1 MSNTTS
7 FQPYHHHEL
16 YLTFINVE
24 ELEKDIDECDENLR
38 VHAYA
43 NLQYAKN
50 ILNGVYWGDPNGME
64 VCINKFKEY
73 YLQKDKLTWIYAESN
88 SRPVADYNEEA
99 FRRVS
104 EDMLD
109 VIKWGESKIEY
120 VKQVIMVCD
129 MIIAEQPRKKPTR
142 RGGKKHRKN
151 KTNIN

>member
-1 MSNTTS
+1 MS

-16 YLTFINVE
+16 YLTFIDVN
-24 ELEKDIDECDENLR
+24 ELKKDVNECDEDLK

-50 ILNGVYWGDPNGME
+50 ILNGMFWGDPNGME
-64 VCINKFKEY
+64 VCLNNFKEY
-73 YLQKDKLTWIYAESN
+73 YLQKDKLTWIYTESN
-88 SRPVADYNEEA
+88 ASPEAEKNEEA
-99 FRRVS
+99 FRKVS
-104 EDMLD
+104 EDIVD
-109 VIKWGESKIEY
+109 IIKWGESKIEQ
-120 VKQVIMVCD
+120 VKQTIMICD